1 MWETTDRDGRRVL
14 LTQPRW
20 RHIADRHP
28 ELASSRVAILAA
40 VASPVASRPGHQ
52 PSEEWFYALDG
63 KIVITM
69 PKKRVEATDLGALL
83 AAV

>member
-1 MWETTDRDGRRVL
+1 MEDIATETAYSPPNGRCSVSASARAYHESGRFDHDGIPQERSPMTINAKRRLDR
-14 LTQPRW
+14 
-20 RHIADRHP
+20 
-28 ELASSRVAILAA
+28 
-40 VASPVASRPGHQ
+40 
-52 PSEEWFYALDG
+52 DG